1 MQKKYIL
8 LTFFLILIQFSY
20 SQNTYS
26 DNQIRDFIK
35 EVFSAQSNELVF
47 QNPERYKAINRFFA
61 KIKIELRNDI
71 DINKKFDNYFD
82 LPLNNKYNSHLQK
95 DKTFS
100 FQNFNPLKYK
110 VQMFPQESKIYR
122 LGNTQYLLFINPLK

>member
-8 LTFFLILIQFSY
+8 LTFFLILIQISFS
-20 SQNTYS
+20 QKNYS
-26 DNQIRDFIK
+26 DNQIRGFIE

-47 QNPERYKAINRFFA
+47 QNPERYKVINRFFEN
-61 KIKIELRNDI
+61 IKIELRNDI
-71 DINKKFDNYFD
+71 DINKKIDNYFD
-82 LPLNNKYNSHLQK
+82 LPLNNKYNSQLQK
-95 DKTFS
+95 DNIFS
-100 FQNFNPLKYK
+100 LQNFNPLKYK

>member
-8 LTFFLILIQFSY
+8 LTFFLILIQISFS
-20 SQNTYS
+20 QKNYS
-26 DNQIRDFIK
+26 DNQIRGFIE

-47 QNPERYKAINRFFA
+47 QNPDRYKVINRFFEN
-61 KIKIELRNDI
+61 IKIELRNDI
-71 DINKKFDNYFD
+71 DINKKIDNYFD
-82 LPLNNKYNSHLQK
+82 LPLNNKYNSQLQK
-95 DKTFS
+95 DNIFS
-100 FQNFNPLKYK
+100 LQNFNPLKYK